1 MGVKKCK
8 SNFGP
13 LWAFFLCVCFCCCCF
28 TVHVLVQ
35 ILFCIW
41 FSGRGYD
48 VMLNNILMAEI
59 MPIVEEFDE
68 QTNNGNRLIHLNI
81 PSKVITVCLSPDL

>member
-1 MGVKKCK
+1 M
-8 SNFGP
+8 NF
-13 LWAFFLCVCFCCCCF
+13 LLFIFF

-68 QTNNGNRLIHLNI
+68 QTNYGNRLIHLNI
-81 PSKVITVCLSPDL
+81 SSSDNCLFETTPVTIN

>member
-1 MGVKKCK
+1 
-8 SNFGP
+8 
-13 LWAFFLCVCFCCCCF
+13 
-28 TVHVLVQ
+28 
-35 ILFCIW
+35 
-41 FSGRGYD
+41 
-48 VMLNNILMAEI
+48 MLNNILMAEI